1 MVDAVGMDALH
12 EAYLHGTWDVVE
24 ARFLVYF
31 GGDKT
36 TTQEFFTLLR
46 SMKNPDKPGSAL
58 LRVELLLR
66 RGAPSTSEAVTK
78 DDTPAVSR

>member
-46 SMKNPDKPGSAL
+46 SMKNPDKPGAAL
-58 LRVELLLR
+58 LKVERLLR
-66 RGAPSTSEAVTK
+66 RDAPSTSEAVTR
-78 DDTPAVSR
+78 DDMPAVSR